1 MEWRWISKV
10 ILLSLAVKLF
20 AGADFDLSVTFF
32 ALHKATPMKLALASF
47 NPFFASGSVSTIA
60 AHKFAPINA
69 RTSLQYENEISV
81 DCSRKNGLKREY
93 ADLSEAKEY
102 KYLT

>member
-1 MEWRWISKV
+1 MIISEQKSFERWNGDEYQREYS
-10 ILLSLAVKLF
+10 SLAVKLF

-69 RTSLQYENEISV
+69 RTSLKYENEISMN
-81 DCSRKNGLKREY
+81 CSRKNGLICRIK
-93 ADLSEAKEY
+93 
-102 KYLT
+102 